1 MPSDL
6 LKTELD
12 VKHNQESQSH
22 KWLVQNNVTNN
33 MSRTFVSD
41 GIEIDDVTGD
51 ATLERG
57 NFTLYIHQYSSLSVK
72 DLRASFHRMIDII
85 LIKFSESF
93 TPNKAIKIKVRDY
106 MKMCNLDNIRRA
118 REQLKIDLDIFFN
131 CSVSYQSQKVVK
143 SDDCRR
149 MHLCNSYDPLLTNS
163 SIEIILG
170 DEFYN
175 QLSSNKTKRMLIPIV
190 VLQCNFRKNPNSYFL
205 GKKITTYDRINFNKN
220 HNNVISIKSLLK
232 ECPKLKDWE
241 KSQQKKRDVVQAFN
255 RDMHFLE
262 EQIRWEYCKAKGEPL
277 NDKELEL
284 IENDDFNTFINLYIK
299 YDFTKEYV
307 DLMNTH
313 IKPIKSRTAISKSKS

>member
-12 VKHNQESQSH
+12 IKHNQASQSH

-41 GIEIDDVTGD
+41 GIEIDNITGH
-51 ATLERG
+51 AKLARG
-57 NFTLYIHQYSSLSVK
+57 SFTLYIHQYSDLSVK
-72 DLRASFHRMIDII
+72 DLRASFFRMIDII

-106 MKMCNLDNIRRA
+106 MKMCNLDSVRHA
-118 REQLKIDLDIFFN
+118 RKQLRTDLDIFYR
-131 CSVSYQSQKVVK
+131 CSVSYQSQKGVK
-143 SDDCRR
+143 SDECKEMR
-149 MHLCNSYDPLLTNS
+149 LCQDYDIKNREMITT
-163 SIEIILG
+163 LG
-170 DEFYN
+170 DKFYDM
-175 QLSSNKTKRMLIPIV
+175 LSSNNMKRMLMPIV
-190 VLQCNFRKNPNSYFL
+190 VLQCNFKTNPNSYSL
-205 GKKITTYDRINFNKN
+205 GRKITEYDRINFNKN